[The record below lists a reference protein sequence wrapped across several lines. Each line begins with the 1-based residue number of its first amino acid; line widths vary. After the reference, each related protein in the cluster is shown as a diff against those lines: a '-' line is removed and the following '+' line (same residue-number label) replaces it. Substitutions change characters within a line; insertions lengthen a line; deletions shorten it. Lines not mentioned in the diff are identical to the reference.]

1 MFEVGF
7 SEYLVIFGLA
17 LVILGPE
24 KLPKLVAS
32 IGRWVGRARA
42 MARNFRDQ
50 LETETESLRSDV
62 NDVKNDF
69 QNMVSE
75 VEVGARN
82 ATEAVNAEVQS
93 EVKSIE
99 ALAVEATTTEVAP
112 AVEVP
117 PATEVPTATE
127 EVPAVQKPA
136 DE

>member
-24 KLPKLVAS
+24 KLPRLVAS
-32 IGRWVGRARA
+32 IGRWVGRARV

-62 NDVKNDF
+62 SEVQSDL

-75 VEVGARN
+75 VEVGARKTEQAVAAQVQSVEALASEVTATVVTATEVT
-82 ATEAVNAEVQS
+82 ATEAA
-93 EVKSIE
+93 
-99 ALAVEATTTEVAP
+99 
-112 AVEVP
+112 
-117 PATEVPTATE
+117 ATEAAPV
-127 EVPAVQKPA
+127 VQKPA